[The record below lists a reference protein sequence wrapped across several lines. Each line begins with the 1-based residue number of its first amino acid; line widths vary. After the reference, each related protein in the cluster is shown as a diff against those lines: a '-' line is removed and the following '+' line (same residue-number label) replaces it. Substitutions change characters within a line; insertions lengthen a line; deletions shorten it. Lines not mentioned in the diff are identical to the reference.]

1 MSLIFLQQF
10 FVTKFG
16 RIETKQCGETNQK
29 DLIKL
34 SIQIN
39 KVFIQHKQAW
49 QSIFGEK
56 ENSPSW
62 KPPPLGWIKCN
73 FDAAVKPDKVVL
85 TMVCRDSNGSII
97 AAQSQEECLGESLW
111 AESKVALLATSL
123 ACKEGFARVVLE
135 GDAQSVIKAIINP
148 STTPHWS
155 INAIIE
161 DTRVILN
168 SFVCWNASFVF
179 RDSNFVTHSLA

>member
-1 MSLIFLQQF
+1 MLKIQGKEAKEFTLFAAVLCDQIW
-10 FVTKFG
+10 
-16 RIETKQCGETNQK
+16 RNRNQTMWRSQPI

-49 QSIFGEK
+49 QSILGEK

-85 TMVCRDSNGSII
+85 AVVCRDSNESIV
-97 AAQSQEECLGESLW
+97 AADCQEECPGEPLW
-111 AESKVALLATSL
+111 AESKAALLAASL
-123 ACKEGFARVVLE
+123 ARKEGFARVVLE
-135 GDAQSVIKAIINP
+135 GDA
-148 STTPHWS
+148 
-155 INAIIE
+155 
-161 DTRVILN
+161 
-168 SFVCWNASFVF
+168 
-179 RDSNFVTHSLA
+179 